1 MKFINKMIIKYVA
14 NIFDILKYV
23 IVFKKIFA
31 LLFFHRK
38 LIYTYIYD
46 KRGDYV
52 LNGNSENVDTPTSE
66 SEVCIDK

>member
-31 LLFFHRK
+31 LFFFHLK
-38 LIYTYIYD
+38 LYSLKIMT
-46 KRGDYV
+46 V
-52 LNGNSENVDTPTSE
+52 NM
-66 SEVCIDK
+66 IDI